1 MSQPTRILAALV
13 AGLLGGVLIAKASIS
28 AADWGVLVARPV
40 GTAWLNALQMT
51 VIPLV
56 VSLLVTG
63 VASTAEAASAG
74 RLATR
79 TIGLTLILLT
89 IDATVAALVTPLIL
103 TAAPIPGQA
112 AAALRS
118 ALVGIPAVQ
127 TPPPIAEMFA
137 AIVPNNVIAAATNGA
152 LLSLIVFTLVFAF
165 ALTRIGSTARHQL
178 VGLFAAIRDAM
189 LVVVG
194 WVLWLAPVGV
204 FALAFTVGA
213 RAGAAAFGALIHYMA
228 VISVVGIV
236 VTLVAYLVAGLAG
249 RVPIAR
255 FARAALPAQAFAV
268 STQSSLAT
276 LPAMLKAVTDMG
288 VPRQASGVTLPLGV
302 AMFRATQPAMNLA
315 IAIYI
320 GRWFG
325 VDVPIPAIAA
335 AILVGVV
342 TSLGSISLP
351 SQITFFASAAPIA
364 SALGVPLAPLGL
376 LIAVET
382 IPDIF
387 RTLGNVTSNLAL
399 TVLATRDQT
408 ADAPEF
414 AEPDFAA
421 LDPAPDTR
429 RRAG

>member
-1 MSQPTRILAALV
+1 MIQVRRSTLSRPVRILLSLVLGLAGGGLV
-13 AGLLGGVLIAKASIS
+13 AAYAPGWVGGTTAIAQPI
-28 AADWGVLVARPV
+28 

-74 RLATR
+74 RLAAR
-79 TIGLTLILLT
+79 TIGLTLVLLVVN
-89 IDATVAALVTPLIL
+89 ATVAALVTPLIL
-103 TAAPIPGQA
+103 DAVPIPGA
-112 AAALRS
+112 AAQALRA
-118 ALVGIPAVQ
+118 ALGGAQAV
-127 TPPPIAEMFA
+127 TAPPPIAELFA
-137 AIVPNNVIAAATNGA
+137 AIIPTNVVAAAAGGA

-165 ALTRIGSTARHQL
+165 ALTRIDAGGRGL
-178 VGLFAAIRDAM
+178 VVQLFAAIRDAM

-194 WVLWLAPVGV
+194 WVLWLAPAGV
-204 FALAFTVGA
+204 FALAYLVGA
-213 RAGAAAFGALIHYMA
+213 RAGGAAFEALIHYMA
-228 VISVVGIV
+228 TISAVGV
-236 VTLVAYLVAGLAG
+236 AVTLVAFLAAAVG
-249 RVPIAR
+249 SRVPIAR
-255 FARAALPAQAFAV
+255 FARAALPAQVFAV

-276 LPAMLKAVTDMG
+276 LPAMIKAVGEMG
-288 VPRQASGVTLPLGV
+288 IAPAASGVTLPLGV

-325 VDVPIPAIAA
+325 VEVSAGAVAAGIMVGAI
-335 AILVGVV
+335 

-364 SALGVPLAPLGL
+364 SAMGVPLAPLGL

-399 TVLATRDQT
+399 TAIATRDQT
-408 ADAPEF
+408 GERGPSG
-414 AEPDFAA
+414 EP
-421 LDPAPDTR
+421 T
-429 RRAG
+429 

>member
-1 MSQPTRILAALV
+1 MSQPTRILLSLV
-13 AGLLGGVLIAKASIS
+13 AGLIGGILIARASAQ
-28 AADWGVLVARPV
+28 AAEIGILIAQPV

-56 VSLLVTG
+56 VSLLVTA

-74 RLATR
+74 KLASR
-79 TIGLTLILLT
+79 TIAFTLVLLT
-89 IDATVAALVTPLIL
+89 INVVVSALVTPLIL
-103 TAAPIPGQA
+103 DAVPIPGEA
-112 AAALRS
+112 ARALRA
-118 ALVGIPAVQ
+118 ALVGVPAIQ
-127 TPPPIAEMFA
+127 PPPAIADLFA
-137 AIVPNNVIAAATNGA
+137 AIIPTNVFAAASNGA
-152 LLSLIVFTLVFAF
+152 LLSLIVFTLVFTF
-165 ALTRIGSTARHQL
+165 ALTRIEASGRAQ
-178 VGLFAAIRDAM
+178 VVALFAAIRDAM

-194 WVLWLAPVGV
+194 WVLWLAPAGV
-204 FALAFTVGA
+204 FALAFLVGA
-213 RAGAAAFGALIHYMA
+213 RAGSAAFGALVHYIA
-228 VISVVGIV
+228 TISVIGVV
-236 VTLVAYLVAGLAG
+236 VTAVAYLIAAIAA
-249 RVPIAR
+249 RVPIVR

-288 VPRQASGVTLPLGV
+288 VPRAASGVTLPLGV
-302 AMFRATQPAMNLA
+302 AMFRATQPAMNMA

-325 VDVPIPAIAA
+325 VEVPVAAIAA
-335 AILVGVV
+335 GVLAGVV

-351 SQITFFASAAPIA
+351 SQITFFASVAPIA

-399 TVLATRDQT
+399 TAVVTRDQ
-408 ADAPEF
+408 AGDG
-414 AEPDFAA
+414 AEISA
-421 LDPAPDTR
+421 
-429 RRAG
+429 

>member
-1 MSQPTRILAALV
+1 MSQPARILLALV
-13 AGLLGGVLIAKASIS
+13 AGLVGGI
-28 AADWGVLVARPV
+28 LVANAGGGAIGIAIAQPV

-74 RLATR
+74 RLAAR
-79 TIGLTLILLT
+79 TIGGALALLT
-89 IDATVAALVTPLIL
+89 IDAVVAALVTPLIL
-103 TAAPIPGQA
+103 NAAPIPAGAARALKAALAGVPVPA
-112 AAALRS
+112 AAPP
-118 ALVGIPAVQ
+118 VG
-127 TPPPIAEMFA
+127 ELFA
-137 AIVPNNVIAAATNGA
+137 AIIPTNVFAAASGGA

-165 ALTRIGSTARHQL
+165 ALTRVEAAPRERL

-194 WVLWLAPVGV
+194 WVLWLAPLGV
-204 FALAFTVGA
+204 FALAFLVGA
-213 RAGAAAFGALIHYMA
+213 RAGGAAFGALIHYMA
-228 VISVVGIV
+228 VIVTVGVI
-236 VTLVAYLVAGLAG
+236 VTLVAYLVVLLAA
-249 RVPIAR
+249 RTPLAR

-268 STQSSLAT
+268 STQSTLAT
-276 LPAMLKAVTDMG
+276 LPAMLKAVGEMG
-288 VPRQASGVTLPLGV
+288 LAPTATGVTLPLGV
-302 AMFRATQPAMNLA
+302 AMFRATQPSMNLA
-315 IAIYI
+315 IALYI

-325 VDVPIPAIAA
+325 VATPVPAIAA

-351 SQITFFASAAPIA
+351 SQITFFASVVPIA

-399 TVLATRDQT
+399 TAVATRDQREESK
-408 ADAPEF
+408 A
-414 AEPDFAA
+414 
-421 LDPAPDTR
+421 
-429 RRAG
+429 

>member
-1 MSQPTRILAALV
+1 MSQPTRILLSLV
-13 AGLLGGVLIAKASIS
+13 AGLIGGI
-28 AADWGVLVARPV
+28 LVARASAGAAEIGILIAQPV

-56 VSLLVTG
+56 VSLLVTA

-74 RLATR
+74 KLASR
-79 TIGLTLILLT
+79 TIAFTLVLLT
-89 IDATVAALVTPLIL
+89 INVTVSALVTPLIL
-103 TAAPIPGQA
+103 DAVPIPGEA
-112 AAALRS
+112 AQALRA
-118 ALVGIPAVQ
+118 ALVGVPAVQ
-127 TPPPIAEMFA
+127 APPAIADLFA
-137 AIVPNNVIAAATNGA
+137 ATIPTNVFAAASNGA

-165 ALTRIGSTARHQL
+165 ALTRIEAGGRAQ
-178 VGLFAAIRDAM
+178 VVALFAAIRDAM

-204 FALAFTVGA
+204 FALAFLVGA
-213 RAGAAAFGALIHYMA
+213 RAGSAAFGALVHYIA
-228 VISVVGIV
+228 TISVIGIV
-236 VTLVAYLVAGLAG
+236 VTIVAYVIAAAAA

-276 LPAMLKAVTDMG
+276 LPAMLKAVTEMG
-288 VPRQASGVTLPLGV
+288 VPRAASGVTLPLGV
-302 AMFRATQPAMNLA
+302 AMFRATQPAMNMA

-325 VDVPIPAIAA
+325 VEVPVAAIAA
-335 AILVGVV
+335 GVLAGVV

-351 SQITFFASAAPIA
+351 SQITFFASVAPIA

-399 TVLATRDQT
+399 TAVVTRDQPGE
-408 ADAPEF
+408 AP
-414 AEPDFAA
+414 AGR
-421 LDPAPDTR
+421 PA
-429 RRAG
+429 

>member
-1 MSQPTRILAALV
+1 MSPPIRILLALV
-13 AGLLGGVLIAKASIS
+13 LGLVGGI
-28 AADWGVLVARPV
+28 LVANAGQAAIGIAIAQPL

-74 RLATR
+74 RLAAR
-79 TIGLTLILLT
+79 TIAGALALLT
-89 IDATVAALVTPLIL
+89 IDAVAAALATPLIL
-103 TAAPIPGQA
+103 SAAPIPTGA
-112 AAALRS
+112 AAALRA
-118 ALVGIPAVQ
+118 ALAGVPVPAKAPPVG
-127 TPPPIAEMFA
+127 ELFA
-137 AIVPNNVIAAATNGA
+137 AIIPTNVFAAASGGA

-165 ALTRIGSTARHQL
+165 ALSRIAADGRDRL
-178 VGLFAAIRDAM
+178 VALFAAIRDTM

-204 FALAFTVGA
+204 FSLAFLVGA
-213 RAGAAAFGALIHYMA
+213 KAGSAAFGALIHYMA
-228 VISVVGIV
+228 VICAVGVV
-236 VTLVAYLVAGLAG
+236 VTLVAYLVALVGS

-255 FARAALPAQAFAV
+255 FARAALPAQVFAV

-276 LPAMLKAVTDMG
+276 LPAMLKAVGEMG
-288 VPRQASGVTLPLGV
+288 VPVAASGVTVPLGV

-325 VDVPIPAIAA
+325 VEVSVAA
-335 AILVGVV
+335 TASAILVGVV

-351 SQITFFASAAPIA
+351 SQITFFASVVPIA
-364 SALGVPLAPLGL
+364 SALGVPLTPLGL

-382 IPDIF
+382 IPDIL

-399 TVLATRDQT
+399 TVAATRDQKE
-408 ADAPEF
+408 AQP
-414 AEPDFAA
+414 
-421 LDPAPDTR
+421 
-429 RRAG
+429 